1 MFANYTKKII
11 DFEKLEKFEIPFEPL
26 FLSVNYQ
33 GVTYELLVNRNH
45 HSDKLVVFGSGAY
58 NAEKMKPPIFQRY
71 SWSSEFAQSTIFYND
86 PTLYHGVM
94 NLGWGQ
100 GKEERF
106 YLEELSAIL
115 RVMMKMMNIPSEK
128 TLFYGSSAGGFMSL
142 VLAGFIKGS
151 SALVNNPQTIIPNY
165 YQSHV
170 NKMLKAVHPTLSRQE
185 IMEKYQ
191 ERLHILEF
199 YKKIKFMPKITY
211 LQNLACDDDFVK
223 HYTPFIQGL
232 KEMDETIFNHEVSFI
247 LYANKEHGHNP
258 LDKEESIAH
267 IRAALNQ
274 L

>member
-1 MFANYTKKII
+1 MFSNYKKETV
-11 DFEKLEKFEIPFEPL
+11 DFEDLEKFEIPFEPL
-26 FLSVNYQ
+26 FLSVNYH
-33 GVTYELLVNRNH
+33 GVNYELLVNRNN
-45 HSDKLVVFGSGAY
+45 HSDKLLVFGSGAY

-142 VLAGFIKGS
+142 ILAGFIKGS
-151 SALVNNPQTIIPNY
+151 SALVNNPQTIITNY

-170 NKMLKAVHPTLSRQE
+170 DKMLKAVHPNLSRQE
-185 IMEKYQ
+185 ILERYQ

-199 YKKIKFMPKITY
+199 YKKIEFMPKITY
-211 LQNLACDDDFVK
+211 FQNIACNHDFVK
-223 HYTPFIQGL
+223 HYTPFVQGL
-232 KEMDETIFNHEVSFI
+232 KDMDEDIFNREVEFI

-258 LDKEESIAH
+258 LDKEESLAH
-267 IRAALNQ
+267 IRAALDQ